1 MPLGMLPSRRS
12 RFSRMSAKGF
22 KSLAVVHKAK
32 VNVCESGVEAAAGT
46 SNEMFTENNPS
57 QEKPTPLQIK
67 VDRPF
72 AFQIMDNATGT
83 ILFLGIVNQL

>member
-32 VNVCESGVEAAAGT
+32 VNVCESGVEAAACS
-46 SNEMFTENNPS
+46 SNEYYSDNNPS
-57 QEKPTPLQIK
+57 QQPPTPLQIK

-72 AFQIMDNATGT
+72 AFQITDNSTGN
-83 ILFLGIVNQL
+83 ILFAGIVNKL